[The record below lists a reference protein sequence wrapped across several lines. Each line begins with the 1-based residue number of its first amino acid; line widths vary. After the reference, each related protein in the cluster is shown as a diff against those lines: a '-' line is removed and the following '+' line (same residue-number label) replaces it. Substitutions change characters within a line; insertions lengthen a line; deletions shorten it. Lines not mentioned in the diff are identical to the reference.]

1 MLNVEGRKDLVRD
14 PSSGAILNID
24 TRTYNAA
31 VKASKD
37 RELARKQLEDNTND
51 INSIKGELSEIK
63 MMMRQLLGSLNNDG
77 R

>member
-1 MLNVEGRKDLVRD
+1 MFSVEDRVDLKRE
-14 PSSGAILNID
+14 PNSGAIINVD
-24 TRTYNAA
+24 GDGYRSA
-31 VKASKD
+31 VNASKK
-37 RELARKQLEDNTND
+37 REVARKQLEDNTND